1 MMKAASIFHPIAKHI
16 GRNVRIIM
24 LVAAIA
30 TILANPCVRALA
42 QAGGGTITGTV
53 TDSSGAA
60 IPNAKVTALNVA
72 TGIVTTRTTTVE
84 GAYTISPLLA
94 GSYTVTVSSP
104 GFETTMQN
112 NVTLDALAS
121 VGLNVAL
128 KNGSQS
134 ETVTIS
140 AAPPA
145 LDTTSSQLGGTI
157 ENKVYA
163 ALPLLITGGQQR
175 DVTQFSNLLPGAQ
188 VNPGGRS
195 SIIGGTGQREGEVYV
210 DGLPLTTAS
219 LQGDNRPVFN
229 LVPLEAI
236 DQIKVVTS
244 GYSTQYQG
252 AGLENYN
259 LKSGSNQLHGSVFAY
274 IRNTIFDAWTFS
286 SKPGGPNVVPTFVNG
301 TLTTVAGPKP
311 PEHQIEYGYAI
322 GGPVV
327 IPHLIDG
334 RNKLFFYTTLDRF
347 RSRLGA
353 NYATSTIAT
362 LQERKGDFS
371 QLLTSNGGPGYIIY
385 DPTTQAACTANN
397 GTACRYPYGQTPVG
411 PVNTAL
417 ATNIIPASQ
426 ISPISQYQQKFLP
439 TPFNNALTNNFSS
452 GVPTGFDNQLLSARI
467 DYTVS
472 PKQTISAAYT
482 QGRRHAIPYTAQASA
497 TAYGVA
503 VLPYIIS
510 TLSTVTGNLVD
521 VLHTYQITPSLVN
534 QARFGFIYFG
544 GPPVG
549 NASGMTNPGVYGLAA
564 SGVTNLPAG
573 QASMDAANLS
583 FSGANAPTSW
593 VGNTPTSTNR
603 SLTYEILDN
612 LGLVKGRNSM
622 NFGGQIQW
630 LENNAD
636 TADGPS
642 TPTSLAY
649 STNETSNLTG
659 STYVANSG
667 YSYAS
672 FLLGAVASSSTTQ
685 QPFSIV
691 GGRFRPVAL
700 YFQDDIKMTS
710 KLTINA
716 GIRWDYLPP
725 YRETADRWSFLN
737 PNLTNAITGNAGE
750 LQFAGNRGAGLSC
763 QCRTPVNSYYK
774 NVGPRVGF
782 AYAADSK
789 TVFRGGYSLI
799 FSHGGANGGAGG
811 AGTGTG
817 QTGFNTPISFSDSTA
832 GPAFY
837 LNNNSMFSAA
847 NSAFGGPGY
856 TLPGTSP
863 VSAASQTLGTGFY
876 TTSTGA
882 SGGNGT
888 SINYADPY
896 VGSRAPQFSFYN
908 FGMQKQITNALT
920 ISLDYSGS
928 QSHFVSGASNI
939 RGLYSGQLDPRYLGL
954 GSYLTKPA
962 TAANI
967 AAATAATGIQLNA
980 PYALYTSAAAVNTN
994 ATIAHMLVWKPQY
1007 SSTSDFWGNYIA
1019 NANYNSFQLALAQR
1033 AYKGLSFNVN
1043 YTYSHNIDDAGTQR
1057 SGYAI
1062 PSFAIA
1068 DGKNH
1073 PANRIDRSISI
1084 NDIPENLTIFG
1095 VYDDQYGKSSPGGEH
1110 AYLRALLGGWQT
1122 SMIFQYTSGVPLSV
1136 VGTCNTT
1143 QNVGAGTCMPDV
1155 NPNFAG
1161 DVRVNG
1167 KWGSGVTAA
1176 TLGTRSYLKGA
1187 LSSTTSGTGVGN
1199 VPCASST
1206 GPFCNSGN
1214 YMIGDS
1220 PRFPYGLRGPDI
1232 YRLSMALR
1240 RTFSITDRYKFV
1252 FGVDGANLTNHTTF
1266 GNSAG
1271 NNQINVNVN
1280 SAAFGTLNFASA
1292 DPRSFQFSGRL
1303 QF

>member
-1 MMKAASIFHPIAKHI
+1 
-16 GRNVRIIM
+16 
-24 LVAAIA
+24 
-30 TILANPCVRALA
+30 
-42 QAGGGTITGTV
+42 
-53 TDSSGAA
+53 
-60 IPNAKVTALNVA
+60 
-72 TGIVTTRTTTVE
+72 
-84 GAYTISPLLA
+84 
-94 GSYTVTVSSP
+94 
-104 GFETTMQN
+104 
-112 NVTLDALAS
+112 
-121 VGLNVAL
+121 
-128 KNGSQS
+128 
-134 ETVTIS
+134 
-140 AAPPA
+140 
-145 LDTTSSQLGGTI
+145 
-157 ENKVYA
+157 
-163 ALPLLITGGQQR
+163 
-175 DVTQFSNLLPGAQ
+175 
-188 VNPGGRS
+188 
-195 SIIGGTGQREGEVYV
+195 
-210 DGLPLTTAS
+210 
-219 LQGDNRPVFN
+219 
-229 LVPLEAI
+229 
-236 DQIKVVTS
+236 
-244 GYSTQYQG
+244 
-252 AGLENYN
+252 
-259 LKSGSNQLHGSVFAY
+259 
-274 IRNTIFDAWTFS
+274 
-286 SKPGGPNVVPTFVNG
+286 
-301 TLTTVAGPKP
+301 
-311 PEHQIEYGYAI
+311 
-322 GGPVV
+322 
-327 IPHLIDG
+327 
-334 RNKLFFYTTLDRF
+334 
-347 RSRLGA
+347 
-353 NYATSTIAT
+353 
-362 LQERKGDFS
+362 
-371 QLLTSNGGPGYIIY
+371 
-385 DPTTQAACTANN
+385 
-397 GTACRYPYGQTPVG
+397 
-411 PVNTAL
+411 
-417 ATNIIPASQ
+417 
-426 ISPISQYQQKFLP
+426 
-439 TPFNNALTNNFSS
+439 
-452 GVPTGFDNQLLSARI
+452 
-467 DYTVS
+467 
-472 PKQTISAAYT
+472 
-482 QGRRHAIPYTAQASA
+482 
-497 TAYGVA
+497 
-503 VLPYIIS
+503 
-510 TLSTVTGNLVD
+510 
-521 VLHTYQITPSLVN
+521 
-534 QARFGFIYFG
+534 
-544 GPPVG
+544 
-549 NASGMTNPGVYGLAA
+549 
-564 SGVTNLPAG
+564 
-573 QASMDAANLS
+573 
-583 FSGANAPTSW
+583 
-593 VGNTPTSTNR
+593 
-603 SLTYEILDN
+603 
-612 LGLVKGRNSM
+612 
-622 NFGGQIQW
+622 
-630 LENNAD
+630 
-636 TADGPS
+636 
-642 TPTSLAY
+642 
-649 STNETSNLTG
+649 
-659 STYVANSG
+659 
-667 YSYAS
+667 
-672 FLLGAVASSSTTQ
+672 
-685 QPFSIV
+685 
-691 GGRFRPVAL
+691 
-700 YFQDDIKMTS
+700 
-710 KLTINA
+710 
-716 GIRWDYLPP
+716 
-725 YRETADRWSFLN
+725 
-737 PNLTNAITGNAGE
+737 
-750 LQFAGNRGAGLSC
+750 
-763 QCRTPVNSYYK
+763 
-774 NVGPRVGF
+774 
-782 AYAADSK
+782 
-789 TVFRGGYSLI
+789 
-799 FSHGGANGGAGG
+799 
-811 AGTGTG
+811 
-817 QTGFNTPISFSDSTA
+817 
-832 GPAFY
+832 
-837 LNNNSMFSAA
+837 MFSAA